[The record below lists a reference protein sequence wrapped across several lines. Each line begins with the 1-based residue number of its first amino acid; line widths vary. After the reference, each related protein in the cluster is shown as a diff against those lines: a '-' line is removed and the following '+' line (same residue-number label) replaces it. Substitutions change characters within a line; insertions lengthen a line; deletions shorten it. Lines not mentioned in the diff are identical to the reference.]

1 MCGTK
6 ALCMSVR
13 CSSETPGGRLFG
25 VPVPLSLEPGEKTE
39 PGTAEAVGVAVPE
52 LGREVDML
60 VVDAN
65 SLERLGL
72 DRRKGREA
80 RDEAGDPR
88 CFGSITEASTSAG
101 YFGGLGVAS

>member
-1 MCGTK
+1 
-6 ALCMSVR
+6 MSVR
-13 CSSETPGGRLFG
+13 CSSETPCGRLLG

-60 VVDAN
+60 VVDSN
-65 SLERLGL
+65 SLDRLAL
-72 DRRKGREA
+72 DFRTGREA

-88 CFGSITEASTSAG
+88 CLGSIIEASMSAG
-101 YFGGLGVAS
+101 YFGGIGVAS